1 MMIDQWLY
9 THLGIGG
16 DPVLL
21 ASVFSAHAEQ
31 LLRAGLGV
39 DPDADEPISLQVHVG
54 TGETG
59 GMPAI
64 RISTG
69 PVETQGTCL
78 RMPLRWEPEQAG
90 TVSSFAGALELTTTS
105 GSDSELAVF
114 GRYSTAE
121 AHLPPLVV
129 MDATRATARRLLRA
143 LAMEL
148 GRRIPALPTAVPAA
162 ASLLVRDLMT
172 AEPVTVLADAPL
184 HTACMLMLREQIG
197 GMPVVDRT
205 GAVVGVL
212 SESDLLAREAAPRR
226 RSGIAGRHERARRL
240 ADTAGEACTRP
251 AVTVAPDTS
260 VREAARILLDED
272 ISRLVVLDGARLAGV
287 LSRHDVLRAL
297 ARTPAQLQEEVDA
310 AVDALAIHG
319 VHAQV
324 LASGTVRLTG
334 TVAQR
339 SRVGP
344 VEHAIWSLDGVAE
357 VRNEL
362 TWVTDDTV
370 VTT

>member
-1 MMIDQWLY
+1 MIDQWLY

-21 ASVFSAHAEQ
+21 ANAFRAHAGQ

-39 DPDADEPISLQVHVG
+39 DPDTGEPISLQVHVG
-54 TGETG
+54 ASETG
-59 GMPAI
+59 GLPAI
-64 RISTG
+64 RVSTG
-69 PVETQGTCL
+69 PVDVQEACL
-78 RMPLRWEPEQAG
+78 RMPLHWEPEQAG

-105 GSDSELAVF
+105 GAGSELAVF

-172 AEPVTVLADAPL
+172 PEPVTVLADAPL
-184 HTACMLMLREQIG
+184 HTACSLMLRQQIG
-197 GMPVVDRT
+197 GLPVVDHS
-205 GAVVGVL
+205 GGVVGVL

-240 ADTAGEACTRP
+240 AGTAGEACTRP
-251 AVTVAPDTS
+251 AVTVGPDVS

-272 ISRLVVLDGARLAGV
+272 ISRLVVLDGDRLVGL

-297 ARTPAQLQEEVDA
+297 ARSPAQLQEEVDA
-310 AVDALAIHG
+310 TVAGLAVQG

-334 TVAQR
+334 TVPQR

-357 VRNEL
+357 VRNQL
-362 TWVTDDTV
+362 AWATDDTV

>member
-1 MMIDQWLY
+1 MTDQWLY
-9 THLGIGG
+9 THLGVGG

-21 ASVFSAHAEQ
+21 ASVFRADAQE

-39 DPDADEPISLQVHVG
+39 DPDAGDPISLQVHVG
-54 TGETG
+54 AGETG
-59 GMPAI
+59 GATAI
-64 RISTG
+64 RVLTG
-69 PVETQGTCL
+69 PVETHGTCL
-78 RMPLRWEPEQAG
+78 RLPLRWEPERAG
-90 TVSSFAGALELTTTS
+90 TFSSFAGALELTTTS
-105 GSDSELAVF
+105 GTGGELAAF
-114 GRYSTAE
+114 GRYRTAE
-121 AHLPPLVV
+121 AHLPPLAV

-148 GRRIPALPTAVPAA
+148 GSRIPALPTALPAA

-172 AEPVTVLADAPL
+172 AEPVTVPADARL
-184 HTACMLMLREQIG
+184 HTACMLMLHEQVG
-197 GMPVVDRT
+197 GVPVVDRS
-205 GAVVGVL
+205 GAVMGVL

-251 AVTVAPDTS
+251 AVTVSPEMS

-272 ISRLVVLDGARLAGV
+272 ISRLVVLDGDRLAGV

-310 AVDALAIHG
+310 AVATLAIHG
-319 VHAQV
+319 VHAKV
-324 LASGTVRLTG
+324 LASSTVRLTG
-334 TVAQR
+334 TVPQR

-362 TWVTDDTV
+362 TWATDDTV